1 MPERMSEAIVAWVE
15 VEVGVGG
22 SCRLVVAWLELNGG
36 GRNVLVVMCCCG
48 GWLSVIAGQPE
59 SFQRER
65 QH

>member
-15 VEVGVGG
+15 IQVGVGG
-22 SCRLVVAWLELNGG
+22 SCEFVVAWLESIGV
-36 GRNVLVVMCCCG
+36 GRNVLVVRCCG
-48 GWLSVIAGQPE
+48 GWLSVIAGRPE

>member
-36 GRNVLVVMCCCG
+36 ARNVLVVMCCG
-48 GWLSVIAGQPE
+48 GWLSVIAGRPE